1 MSDHPITL
9 LLTLFTGLV
18 SWQAFSNVNLFERW
32 LFSPYLVKHNKEYK
46 RIFTHALIHANWPHL
61 IFNMIAFY
69 SFGRN
74 IEIVFSDEMI
84 FRSVFPPSI
93 HYWGKTAGQ
102 VFYLLL
108 YIGGIA
114 FATIPAFQKHSNSET
129 YRAVGASGGVS
140 AVMMASA
147 VLFPTSEIYFFLA
160 LPMPAFI
167 WAIVFLFLEDYL
179 SKRGGTNIAHDA
191 HIWGAIF
198 GVAFIALLNVEFI
211 PLFFD
216 QVAAKIHQWRT

>member
-1 MSDHPITL
+1 MSDHPITIVFVL
-9 LLTLFTGLV
+9 VTALV
-18 SWQAFSNVNLFERW
+18 SWQAFSKTELFERW
-32 LFSPYLVKHNKEYK
+32 LFSPYLVKHNKEYQ
-46 RIFTHALIHANWPHL
+46 RVFTHALIHANWPHL
-61 IFNMIAFY
+61 LFNMIAFY

-74 IEIVFSDEMI
+74 LEIVFRNEGV
-84 FRSVFPPSI
+84 FRSIFPGSI
-93 HYWGKTAGQ
+93 HYWGATAGILIF
-102 VFYLLL
+102 VVL
-108 YIGGIA
+108 YVGGIA
-114 FATIPAFQKHSNSET
+114 FATIPAFRKHGNDSN

-147 VLFPTSEIYFFLA
+147 VLFPTSEIYFFMA
-160 LPMPAFI
+160 LPMPAFV

-198 GVAFIALLNVEFI
+198 GVAFVALINPKFI

-216 QVAAKIHQWRT
+216 QVAHKIHEWRT